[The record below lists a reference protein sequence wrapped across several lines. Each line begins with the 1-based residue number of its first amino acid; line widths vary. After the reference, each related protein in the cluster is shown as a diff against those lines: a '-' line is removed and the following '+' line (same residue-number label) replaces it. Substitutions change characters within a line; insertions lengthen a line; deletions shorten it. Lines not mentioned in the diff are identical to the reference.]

1 MRLTPIL
8 LAATLAAS
16 TALAACSKQDSDF
29 AAADNATE
37 ERAPD
42 IAPSA
47 APNVAFSY
55 AYRFALAAGDI
66 AAVQEKHAAACEA
79 LGLDRCRITGVRY
92 QRAGTDRA
100 YAELSL
106 ALAPDIARKFGKD
119 ATAAVEAARGT
130 LGDVEIGG
138 VDQSRAIQSSDEA
151 LAGARAERVRLEKAL
166 ADGRTPASVAQRL
179 REQLAGQRAAEQAAA
194 REGRDTRALLAS
206 TPMHFAYS
214 TDGFMPGL
222 SIDRTTRAALGFA
235 STLLNGLLAITV
247 VLLALAV
254 PLGVAL
260 LGLAHGRRLALQL
273 WERLAPRP
281 AYLVEEA

>member
-1 MRLTPIL
+1 MRLTRIL

-16 TALAACSKQDSDF
+16 TALTACSKQDTDF
-29 AAADNATE
+29 PDNTAATE
-37 ERAPD
+37 SAPD

-47 APNVAFSY
+47 APNVAFRY
-55 AYRFALAAGDI
+55 DYRFALAAGDI

-119 ATAAVEAARGT
+119 ATSAVEAARGT
-130 LGDVEIGG
+130 LGVVQIGG
-138 VDQSRAIQSSDEA
+138 EDQSRAIQSSDEA
-151 LAGARAERVRLEKAL
+151 LAIAHAERARLEKAL
-166 ADGRTPASVAQRL
+166 ADGSTPATVARQL
-179 REQLAGQRAAEQAAA
+179 REQIAGQRAAEQAAA
-194 REGRDTRALLAS
+194 REGRDTRALVAS

-214 TDGFMPGL
+214 TDGYMPGL

-235 STLLNGLLAITV
+235 STLLNGLLAVAV

-254 PLGVAL
+254 PLGMTL
-260 LGLAHGRRLALQL
+260 LGLAHGRRLAIRL
-273 WERLAPRP
+273 WEWLAPRP
-281 AYLVEEA
+281 ACLAEEA